1 MSRYLKPRDHGYLM
15 EAAACTK
22 VLEDL
27 RRIEAKYARTVE
39 KEGAVR
45 QAEFE
50 KVMQYHSE
58 RELQDDFGW
67 GFITEA
73 QYDRYRLLFQQGQA
87 AMEQLPP
94 TKSELALRLVRRIV
108 RDVQF
113 RDTTPERTLS
123 MWDQVVEGED
133 RYIRPYRLSADYTVN
148 SIHIYEPCVMRTVA
162 IPLLRAIAEDSPYY
176 RKARD
181 LEARLMRF
189 EPISASLV
197 PENSMLR
204 VSLPRV
210 GVFPVFPAG
219 SAKVFHQKHKK

>member
-1 MSRYLKPRDHGYLM
+1 MSRYLKPRDQGYLM

-39 KEGAVR
+39 KECSVR

-50 KVMQYHSE
+50 KVMQYHSK

-94 TKSELALRLVRRIV
+94 TKSELALRLVRRIMADIDADRREWEFSARSTSGTGAGRAV
-108 RDVQF
+108 A
-113 RDTTPERTLS
+113 ER
-123 MWDQVVEGED
+123 VEAKSRGVETEA
-133 RYIRPYRLSADYTVN
+133 RYHRGRRGHGGRVITIS
-148 SIHIYEPCVMRTVA
+148 RTV
-162 IPLLRAIAEDSPYY
+162 YQGGY
-176 RKARD
+176 
-181 LEARLMRF
+181 
-189 EPISASLV
+189 
-197 PENSMLR
+197 
-204 VSLPRV
+204 
-210 GVFPVFPAG
+210 G
-219 SAKVFHQKHKK
+219 

>member
-39 KEGAVR
+39 KECSVR

-87 AMEQLPP
+87 AADRREWEFSALSPEDQQAERARAEQSQ
-94 TKSELALRLVRRIV
+94 KEWKRKIAELKRKRGIIEA
-108 RDVQF
+108 
-113 RDTTPERTLS
+113 
-123 MWDQVVEGED
+123 GED
-133 RYIRPYRLSADYTVN
+133 M
-148 SIHIYEPCVMRTVA
+148 E
-162 IPLLRAIAEDSPYY
+162 E
-176 RKARD
+176 
-181 LEARLMRF
+181 
-189 EPISASLV
+189 
-197 PENSMLR
+197 
-204 VSLPRV
+204 
-210 GVFPVFPAG
+210 G
-219 SAKVFHQKHKK
+219 

>member
-1 MSRYLKPRDHGYLM
+1 MSRYLKLRDHGYLM

-94 TKSELALRLVRRIV
+94 TKCAASWRILT
-108 RDVQF
+108 Q
-113 RDTTPERTLS
+113 
-123 MWDQVVEGED
+123 
-133 RYIRPYRLSADYTVN
+133 I
-148 SIHIYEPCVMRTVA
+148 
-162 IPLLRAIAEDSPYY
+162 
-176 RKARD
+176 
-181 LEARLMRF
+181 
-189 EPISASLV
+189 
-197 PENSMLR
+197 
-204 VSLPRV
+204 
-210 GVFPVFPAG
+210 AG
-219 SAKVFHQKHKK
+219 SGSFLHSPRKISKRNGHGPSSRRKSGSEKSRS

>member
-39 KEGAVR
+39 KECSVR

-58 RELQDDFGW
+58 REL
-67 GFITEA
+67 EA

-94 TKSELALRLVRRIV
+94 TKSELALRLVRRIMADIDAD
-108 RDVQF
+108 RREWEF
-113 RDTTPERTLS
+113 SALSPE
-123 MWDQVVEGED
+123 DQQAERARAEQSQKEWKRKIAELKRKRGIIEAGED
-133 RYIRPYRLSADYTVN
+133 M
-148 SIHIYEPCVMRTVA
+148 E
-162 IPLLRAIAEDSPYY
+162 E
-176 RKARD
+176 
-181 LEARLMRF
+181 
-189 EPISASLV
+189 
-197 PENSMLR
+197 
-204 VSLPRV
+204 
-210 GVFPVFPAG
+210 G
-219 SAKVFHQKHKK
+219 

>member
-39 KEGAVR
+39 KECSVR

-73 QYDRYRLLFQQGQA
+73 QYD
-87 AMEQLPP
+87 
-94 TKSELALRLVRRIV
+94 
-108 RDVQF
+108 
-113 RDTTPERTLS
+113 LS
-123 MWDQVVEGED
+123 
-133 RYIRPYRLSADYTVN
+133 L
-148 SIHIYEPCVMRTVA
+148 IHI
-162 IPLLRAIAEDSPYY
+162 
-176 RKARD
+176 
-181 LEARLMRF
+181 
-189 EPISASLV
+189 
-197 PENSMLR
+197 
-204 VSLPRV
+204 
-210 GVFPVFPAG
+210 
-219 SAKVFHQKHKK
+219 

>member
-1 MSRYLKPRDHGYLM
+1 MSRYLKPRDYGYLM

-94 TKSELALRLVRRIV
+94 TKSELALRLVRRIMA
-108 RDVQF
+108 DI
-113 RDTTPERTLS
+113 DA
-123 MWDQVVEGED
+123 D
-133 RYIRPYRLSADYTVN
+133 RR
-148 SIHIYEPCVMRTVA
+148 EW
-162 IPLLRAIAEDSPYY
+162 LLRRRPGH
-176 RKARD
+176 D
-181 LEARLMRF
+181 L
-189 EPISASLV
+189 
-197 PENSMLR
+197 
-204 VSLPRV
+204 
-210 GVFPVFPAG
+210 GGYPA
-219 SAKVFHQKHKK
+219 H

>member
-1 MSRYLKPRDHGYLM
+1 MSRYLKPRDYGYLM

-94 TKSELALRLVRRIV
+94 TKSELALRWCAASWRILT
-108 RDVQF
+108 Q
-113 RDTTPERTLS
+113 
-123 MWDQVVEGED
+123 
-133 RYIRPYRLSADYTVN
+133 I
-148 SIHIYEPCVMRTVA
+148 
-162 IPLLRAIAEDSPYY
+162 
-176 RKARD
+176 
-181 LEARLMRF
+181 
-189 EPISASLV
+189 
-197 PENSMLR
+197 
-204 VSLPRV
+204 
-210 GVFPVFPAG
+210 AG
-219 SAKVFHQKHKK
+219 SGSFLHSPRKISKLNGHGPSSRRKSGSEKSRS

>member
-1 MSRYLKPRDHGYLM
+1 MSRYLKPRDYGYLM

-73 QYDRYRLLFQQGQA
+73 QYDRYRLLFQQGPVSYTHLT
-87 AMEQLPP
+87 LP
-94 TKSELALRLVRRIV
+94 T
-108 RDVQF
+108 
-113 RDTTPERTLS
+113 
-123 MWDQVVEGED
+123 
-133 RYIRPYRLSADYTVN
+133 N
-148 SIHIYEPCVMRTVA
+148 
-162 IPLLRAIAEDSPYY
+162 
-176 RKARD
+176 
-181 LEARLMRF
+181 
-189 EPISASLV
+189 
-197 PENSMLR
+197 
-204 VSLPRV
+204 
-210 GVFPVFPAG
+210 
-219 SAKVFHQKHKK
+219 

>member
-1 MSRYLKPRDHGYLM
+1 MSRYLKPRDYGYLM

-39 KEGAVR
+39 KECSVR

-87 AMEQLPP
+87 AMDID
-94 TKSELALRLVRRIV
+94 ADRR
-108 RDVQF
+108 
-113 RDTTPERTLS
+113 
-123 MWDQVVEGED
+123 EGEFSA
-133 RYIRPYRLSADYTVN
+133 LSPEDQQA
-148 SIHIYEPCVMRTVA
+148 E
-162 IPLLRAIAEDSPYY
+162 RARAEQSQKEWKRKIAELK
-176 RKARD
+176 RKRGII
-181 LEARLMRF
+181 EAGEDM
-189 EPISASLV
+189 E
-197 PENSMLR
+197 E
-204 VSLPRV
+204 
-210 GVFPVFPAG
+210 G
-219 SAKVFHQKHKK
+219 

>member
-1 MSRYLKPRDHGYLM
+1 MSRYLKLRDHGYLM

-94 TKSELALRLVRRIV
+94 TKSELALRLVRRIMADIDAD
-108 RDVQF
+108 R
-113 RDTTPERTLS
+113 R
-123 MWDQVVEGED
+123 EGEFSAVCGTAK
-133 RYIRPYRLSADYTVN
+133 RPIRRWLLPPKKQQAYRFYSTAHFHV
-148 SIHIYEPCVMRTVA
+148 YERCRHF
-162 IPLLRAIAEDSPYY
+162 R
-176 RKARD
+176 R
-181 LEARLMRF
+181 
-189 EPISASLV
+189 
-197 PENSMLR
+197 
-204 VSLPRV
+204 
-210 GVFPVFPAG
+210 G
-219 SAKVFHQKHKK
+219 